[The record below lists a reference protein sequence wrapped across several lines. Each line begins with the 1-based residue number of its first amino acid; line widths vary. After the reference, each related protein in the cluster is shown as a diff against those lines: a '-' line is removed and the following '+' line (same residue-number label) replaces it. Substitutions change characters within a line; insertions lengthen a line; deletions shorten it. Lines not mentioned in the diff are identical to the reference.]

1 MLSEEDTV
9 QLNEVV
15 VCGGRNAEA
24 ERVSG
29 EKKWLARGV
38 LELTGEV

>member
-1 MLSEEDTV
+1 MLSEEDTG

-24 ERVSG
+24 ERVS
-29 EKKWLARGV
+29 EQKLARRGV
-38 LELTGEV
+38 LKLTSEV